1 MNLLI
6 VIDLQEAFINENTKE
21 AISKIEKLIET
32 NSYDN
37 IIFTKFI
44 NSLNNPVYTSIKCLK
59 KLILFLILI

>member
-1 MNLLI
+1 MS
-6 VIDLQEAFINENTKE
+6 VNTKE

-44 NSLNNPVYTSIKCLK
+44 IIIINFINYIINITIK
-59 KLILFLILI
+59 

>member
-37 IIFTKFI
+37 IIFTKFFFCNI
-44 NSLNNPVYTSIKCLK
+44 I
-59 KLILFLILI
+59 FFQ

>member
-32 NSYDN
+32 NAYD
-37 IIFTKFI
+37 ISIFNKFI
-44 NSLNNPVYTSIKCLK
+44 NSLNLYFLTTFCIISYPLGLVYL
-59 KLILFLILI
+59 